1 MKLSESWKLAGTI
14 SQEVRFQAFLE
25 ANPSN
30 LARVKEE
37 PDKISRAIKSQ
48 SRMSVF
54 FTAMILGMLAVI
66 SLAASAF
73 DTELSSDAPGA
84 PLAVGFGVYLT
95 LSFVVIFFLNLTTTA
110 GLFSSGAMRLPSTL
124 PLTKDDL
131 EQLNFMTFIRIFIA
145 PVVLTLVVFP
155 VGCLI
160 LFGPLVA
167 LVAVVACAGTASI
180 SIGALVRVSK
190 WFHKKTHQTD
200 ESRAAAFVRI
210 AASVGIILGMI
221 SVYSLGSY
229 LPDLMFFIIGLGS
242 QVGDQV
248 FIVLSLVFP
257 FSYGF
262 VAATTAYG
270 PSMIAHYGW
279 ALPLA
284 SILGTLLYSGIA
296 FLAFKSSGNS
306 LREVTLGGISTSK
319 PNLLKEVE
327 VSVLS
332 PLRAMV
338 RKDLKLATRNIGSA
352 FIFAIPIFLIVM
364 LFPMLQY
371 WRDDAN
377 LLRSMSV
384 LTAVEYAN
392 LFGGISLVSIL
403 MFDTQGASV
412 HEGLP
417 ISSRL
422 VLNTKTAI
430 MVFPYLFCMIALD
443 IVILLNSP
451 ITPLV
456 LLIPI
461 IQIPMGYAIGMCV
474 GGIVFRVRGG
484 GRAVAIN
491 VTSDQAMGFV
501 SAFMGA
507 IVGMGPLLGFGVAM
521 ILTGSQVISLA
532 VQGLCVLVMVLIS
545 WRFIPR
551 LLKD

>member
-1 MKLSESWKLAGTI
+1 MKFSESWRLAGTI

-37 PDKISRAIKSQ
+37 PAKISRAIKSQ
-48 SRMSVF
+48 SRISVF
-54 FTAMILGMLAVI
+54 FTAMILGMLAII

-73 DTELSSDAPGA
+73 DTNIANPDAPGA

-95 LSFVVIFFLNLTTTA
+95 LSFVVIFFLNLTTTT

-124 PLTKDDL
+124 PLTRSEV

-160 LFGPLVA
+160 LFGPIVA
-167 LVAVVACAGTASI
+167 VISVVACAATASI

-200 ESRAAAFVRI
+200 ESRAAAIVRI
-210 AASVGIILGMI
+210 AASVGIVLGMI

-229 LPDLMFFIIGLGS
+229 LPTLMFYIIELGT
-242 QVGDQV
+242 QIGNEV
-248 FIVLSLVFP
+248 FTILALIFP

-262 VAATTAYG
+262 MAATAAYG
-270 PSMIAHYGW
+270 PGILVYGW
-279 ALPLA
+279 NLPIA
-284 SILGTLLYSGIA
+284 SIIGTLFYTAVAIISIR
-296 FLAFKSSGNS
+296 SSGNS
-306 LREVTLGGISTSK
+306 LREITLGGISTSK
-319 PNLLKEVE
+319 PNLLKEVD
-327 VSVLS
+327 VSILS

-364 LFPMLQY
+364 LLPMLQY

-377 LLRSMSV
+377 LLRSMSA

-417 ISSRL
+417 ISSKL

-430 MVFPYLFCMIALD
+430 MVVPYLFCMIALD
-443 IVILLNSP
+443 IVILINNP

-456 LLIPI
+456 LLIPL
-461 IQIPMGYAIGMCV
+461 IQIPMGYVIGMCV
-474 GGIVFRVRGG
+474 GGAVFRVRGG
-484 GRAVAIN
+484 GRAVAVN
-491 VTSDQAMGFV
+491 VTSDQAMGFL
-501 SAFMGA
+501 SAFLGA
-507 IVGMGPLLGFGVAM
+507 IIGMTPLLGFGLAM
-521 ILTGSQVISLA
+521 LLTGSQIISLA
-532 VQGLCVLVMVLIS
+532 VQGLVVLMMIFVS
-545 WRFIPR
+545 WKFIPN